1 VLLETAFGGSRLID
15 MLAGDYPKPSLTSMS
30 LDGLDNDGA
39 AGEGDYFRGDI
50 EHLQGGQANDILT
63 GNDQANGFAGEDG
76 DDQITGPGG
85 DDVLAGGPG
94 RDMIT
99 GGAGRD
105 SLYLADGERDI
116 GDCGA
121 DSGSASVDPNGLDPA
136 SAAGGPPTVLDG
148 PLSPA
153 LSDSVSAQ
161 RRVRSPRGRSRRSAA
176 HGWTWS

>member
-76 DDQITGPGG
+76 DDQITGLGG

-105 SLYLADGERDI
+105 SLYLADGERDTATAAPTPARRASTRT
-116 GDCGA
+116 GSTPRPLQA
-121 DSGSASVDPNGLDPA
+121 DR
-136 SAAGGPPTVLDG
+136 
-148 PLSPA
+148 
-153 LSDSVSAQ
+153 Q
-161 RRVRSPRGRSRRSAA
+161 RCWTA
-176 HGWTWS
+176 H